1 LIAIKSQPHPTAM
14 TNDAS
19 KETEAAQDEPWQSNA
34 DEFFSPRKRERK
46 KIPWQ
51 GVGIGLGLGIAL
63 TTGAGVVLPKLTS
76 TNKAAPKAQPA
87 APSQTVTVAT
97 AQTSPITRTLTAT
110 GSVAARDLIPVLPQS
125 NGLQIKQILVGEGQ
139 EVNAGQVMAVLDDS
153 VVRTQI
159 DGARA
164 DVVSKQ
170 AIVQQRQ
177 ATLQQTRATL
187 ADAERTFLRY
197 QTLANNGAISRQD
210 LDTRATTAAT
220 ARESVRVAEANIG
233 TAKADVNSSV
243 AKVQQ
248 LETQLGQAVIRAP
261 VSGMVAEKIANVGDV
276 SSGTQKLFT
285 IIGNDALELQAQVPE
300 VQLPQVKIG
309 SSVQITSDTD
319 NRIRLS
325 GSVREIAP
333 LVNAQNR
340 QATVKIDLPAT
351 SLLRP
356 GMFVRAAINTGLAT
370 GIVVP
375 RKAVLPQSD
384 GSASV
389 FLLLGEDKVQARRV
403 ELGSTVNGDSVEIKN
418 GLQVG
423 DRIVV
428 AGAGYL
434 KDGDRVSVVAKPNI
448 SPIPSP

>member
-1 LIAIKSQPHPTAM
+1 M
-14 TNDAS
+14 TKEAS
-19 KETEAAQDEPWQSNA
+19 KDTEADQNEAWQDA
-34 DEFFSPRKRERK
+34 DQFFLPRLREK
-46 KIPWQ
+46 KFGWQ
-51 GVGIGLGLGIAL
+51 GVGLGLGLGIAL
-63 TTGAGVVLPKLTS
+63 TAGAGLILPKLTA
-76 TNKAAPKAQPA
+76 TKQAAPKIQQPA

-97 AQTSPITRTLTAT
+97 AQTSRITRTLTAT
-110 GSVAARDLIPVLPQS
+110 GSVAARDLIPVLPQA

-139 EVNAGQVMAVLDDS
+139 EVKAGQVMAVLDDS
-153 VVRTQI
+153 VLRTQI
-159 DGARA
+159 EGARA

-170 AIVQQRQ
+170 AIVAQRQ

-187 ADAERTFLRY
+187 ADADRTLQRY
-197 QTLANNGAISRQD
+197 QTLANNGAISRQE
-210 LDTRATTAAT
+210 LDTRATTTAT
-220 ARESVRVAEANIG
+220 SKEAVRVAEANIG
-233 TAKADVNSSV
+233 TAKADVNSTV

-248 LETQLGQAVIRAP
+248 LETQLGQAVVRAP

-276 SSGTQKLFT
+276 SGTQKLFT
-285 IIGNDALELQAQVPE
+285 IIGNDALELQALVPE

-319 NRIRLS
+319 NRVRLS
-325 GSVREIAP
+325 GTVREIAP
-333 LVNAQNR
+333 LVNAQSR
-340 QATVKIDLPAT
+340 QATVKIDIPAT
-351 SLLRP
+351 NLLRP

-370 GIVVP
+370 AVVVP

-384 GSASV
+384 GSSSV

-403 ELGSTVNGDSVEIKN
+403 ELGSTVNDDVEIKN

-434 KDGDRVSVVAKPNI
+434 KDGDTVSVVAKPQV
-448 SPIPSP
+448 SATPSP